1 MPLNRFARLALA
13 AAVVSGALPA
23 SAQQDPFAL
32 PAGFLTQAAFSCGNV
47 TVSGSAVATSAGAG
61 GEGHVVSNGNI
72 TLNGSAKIRGN
83 ATAGPGKTIRT
94 TGSSQITGARSY
106 LDTAWACSPIDLAVL
121 GQALSAANDNALIP
135 KTSGGKNPLSGSSPP
150 DLTLGGSET
159 LVLPAGT
166 YYLGKITINGSSV
179 LSVSGDVRILATGKV
194 AISGSAKVNNAGSPI
209 AFRLFTSGSPFTLD
223 GSARLKGFVYASG
236 ATAAVKVAGS
246 GAFVGGLYGGQL
258 TLDGSVTLTRDVVYV
273 PPADPLL
280 VSITESGQPLAE
292 GTLFARAVT
301 PVVTTTGG
309 VAPVSVSTTLD
320 GAAWT
325 SGTVISA
332 NGEHTL
338 AVTATDSSVPPASMT
353 ETRHFTIDTE
363 GPSLVIAS
371 PPPGAVVSTSPIV
384 VTGTASGATS
394 LTLLGAQVGLQEGG
408 VFSATV
414 PLVEGTNPLRLVA
427 RDTAG
432 NETPRDLPVVLDT
445 LPPVIIL
452 STPSSGSCLA
462 AGTPLAVSGRY
473 LDAHPRPAGAPEGA
487 AVSLTLTLPSGAA
500 TTLPVSVDETGAFTG
515 SFPIPEGTEGSATL
529 LAIATD
535 ALGSVSRV
543 LSSVRF
549 DSASPEVSMTSDGT
563 PFPGSGPG
571 ATPPQGAS
579 PAFVNRALAARALV
593 RDGAVAPPAATL
605 TLDGQPY
612 TEGTPIAAEG
622 NHLLVA
628 RATDCAGHESA
639 AHSFFAVDTTAPV
652 LLATVPAENAL
663 LKEPVTAFSGTASAD
678 VVTVTVG
685 GQSVTPTPGA
695 DSTTFSLAPF
705 AWREGDNNV
714 VVELVDRAGNRASF
728 TRAFQVK
735 TAGPVV
741 EILLGGVPLSTGK
754 TFFAPITPDIRTNEP
769 LSGPGAATLTAT
781 LDGAPYVPGTPIAA
795 AGPHTLT
802 ASVVDAAGT
811 PASDTASFTIDTSGG
826 PSVAITS
833 PIDGT
838 TLPGPTVDVSGT
850 VSAAHAAGPTIVR
863 VNGRVATVSGT
874 NWSLAALPLEP
885 DAPNE
890 IVAVAVD
897 ALGRSASAAVQ
908 VLVRSDGPKLVLI
921 SPAEGTRT
929 NRRRTDVVGA
939 VVGGASA
946 TADGLVHAGALS
958 ATIDATG
965 SFRIL
970 DVPLADGPNTL
981 SVTAVDAQGRTG
993 EVHVTV
999 VSDATAPT
1007 VSFTV
1012 SGQPLEEGAT
1022 FAGPMTVS
1030 VSVSDGAGDAPA
1042 PRILLNGAVV
1052 PSSPETTEVAIPDE
1066 GGWVLSVV
1074 ALDGAGNETR
1084 ASRSFIVGG
1093 GGCSLSDVRPLD
1105 GSTTPEPKLTIV
1117 GRCGAARRVLV
1128 RVPQAGGGSPQ
1139 EFVAAVAD
1147 GTFAAGDVPLPVV
1160 GENALELVCEG
1171 AAGAPSTVAH
1181 RITRLSDDGP
1191 VVSIASPAPGAVV
1204 TSSSATVS
1212 GTVSDATADLW
1223 VNGTKVGAAARTGT
1237 SFSQPAVALTE
1248 GPNVLV
1254 ARAVDVAGR
1263 SGEARVVLQRDS
1275 QAPRLT
1281 VVWPTTGARFG
1292 RRGNA
1297 PAVADVTG
1305 VVDLGSEP
1313 NLQSVVVSSPTDSI
1327 TATVDPVTGAFHALG
1342 LPLGDASGTV
1352 RVTVVATDSVGHT
1365 TTVTVDVDVDAGA
1378 VAAGP
1383 ALRLDAPVDLT
1394 RLTAASSSAIAVS
1407 GEAWAAEGAT
1417 VSVNG
1422 VLLDPSTLGWE
1433 PAGTDGR
1440 RHVTFVTTIAA
1451 PTTDGPFGVIVRV
1464 EDLEKRS
1471 ASTRRLLVRDTIA
1484 PSVSE
1489 VVPASGATDVDPNGL
1504 VLVLFS
1510 EEVSRASLAATN
1522 GFAVSREGQPE
1533 PIVGMF
1539 SLAGSAVAFVPGAAL
1554 TPGATY
1560 RVVLGV
1566 GLSDLAG
1573 NPLEVPRESSFT
1585 VAPTLSGTLP
1595 ALDGPLPAVVCA
1607 TALELKGSAPAGA
1620 RLRVLVGAVTVNA
1633 TADAS
1638 GRFVLSVPLVA
1649 NGYHDVSLRIVGR
1662 DGSLG
1667 PARYG
1672 LVRKDCSAPFV
1683 ERAELDR
1690 EAGRVVIRFS
1700 ERMSPATLALSAA
1713 AGDGGSVVLSL
1724 EEEPAVPRPGT
1735 LVLDADGRTVR
1746 IDLPSEAD
1754 AWWRDKPVRL
1764 RVQEPAAD
1772 ENGIPLPAP
1781 WVTTFLPGGG
1791 TGDLTGGFLS
1801 GEVYDD
1807 ATGRPLD
1814 GADVRLYPSS
1824 AAIPGAVAV
1833 PDPALQATATDAR
1846 GRYGFFGDVAAGRYA
1861 IHLGKAGYVPALRRL
1876 PLAPA
1881 TGAVPFDA
1889 RLTPL
1894 SPLAA
1899 QRLDPVVGGSFEG
1912 PSGLLLEVAVSAFVD
1927 VPQETLGVRL
1937 TPLTAQALP
1946 ELLPLGWSPLAAAD
1960 VTLELEGTTPVPLS
1974 QSAAFAAGA
1983 VHLTLPL
1990 PANVLPAAALV
2001 AVRHDV
2007 ASGRWLTLGP
2017 VDRHAGAG
2025 STDVARVALVAPGAV
2040 AVILADVEPAIA
2052 PPALSGAE
2060 GEPLTAS
2067 VLPSP
2072 VPPLTATLSLD
2083 PAVVSPTGR
2092 ATARVVARSADGS
2105 ALWPSG
2111 LAVQAYL
2118 DEKLVLSGGGELYE
2132 APFTADLLLTHHPLS
2147 SEEENGAAAG
2157 TIGALSFAVSPSPK
2171 AAQILLESGW
2181 ENVRLYPF
2189 PESLERG
2196 SILGALGG
2204 TITSPDGVDL
2214 TLPEGALAES
2224 VAVEAKL
2231 LTAAELSALAPPA
2244 GFDLFAAVRISLSGR
2259 TLARAATLSVPLPA
2273 DSPDDPAAEA
2283 RLLLAQLVEQPADG
2297 RGAFARL
2304 TARASRVAGPHALAA
2319 PEAAGSPLPLEG
2331 LLSEGTYLVLRAQAP
2346 LGFATG
2352 FVRIGQGNGLAL
2364 SRVTTPTLGTA
2375 DLSRPGGRYAIPV
2388 SAGDNRDVLA
2398 LHPQL
2403 DEAATG
2409 RIPSLAPSAVAVLDL
2424 LVKPVGPHVTTVQPV
2439 DNATSQPIGSLLV
2452 VHFSEPI
2459 DPASVVSGLL
2469 TAELLGD
2476 DGAAT
2481 GAFFNGTLTL
2491 QPDGATLVF
2500 EPTHP
2505 LPPGRRIRGRLT
2517 SGVRDAG
2524 GTPYEGPLPYLWS
2537 FTTEKELNPGGQ
2549 IDLTKIRLLLPEN
2562 GTARVVGAAGA
2573 IPTGWSVSASVEN
2586 LRSSPAC
2593 PETSTNVD
2601 ANGAFSIVAG
2611 CASTP
2616 VTLSSRVF
2624 LKVLDTAN
2632 NLTVLPL
2639 GPYVTADGLGFVPT
2653 PGQETVYTTP
2663 EGVEVT
2669 VPAGAFDE
2677 AKVVRVA
2684 NLDPAGI
2691 GVPAPAGMRYGAY
2704 VEVDFDGTANRTL
2717 RVRIPAPSDARV
2729 GSLVFAGTPVDVAW
2743 GRALKLLDL
2752 GSIVDGGNGTRLIS
2766 THEEDQPADP
2776 ASGSNLL
2783 QSTGTVEA
2791 LDTQLP
2797 RNLIKTSFLELQAR
2811 ANGAFLLESGAEL
2824 SAMVVDPGAG
2834 GITAQSWVLYNLY
2847 ADQLLYYPL
2856 AFNWSG
2862 KAILPVVVGS
2872 PIELVQRNVSTG
2884 WILAQQQFDPYQ
2896 SGSGSYG
2903 ATLTME
2909 SDGGAPRLIDARPFA
2924 FSRFD
2929 ALPAKDSPE
2938 ACLRL
2943 SLELEGCATGAG
2955 QVKLTN
2961 ADGFSFAKDTRVELF
2976 NVSAGYSHTGPIRDA
2991 SQPFELTLAAKQGEE
3006 ILAIVS
3012 PGDIDADQLSSL
3024 TFDFDRA
3031 LTNVTDKDRL
3041 LVLTDCGEA
3050 KSSSCGSNVV
3060 PVATDI
3066 EGTTV
3071 VAQLEGAL
3079 SRGHLFR
3086 VTLDVA
3092 QLKGAG
3098 GQAKAYQGPSEFYF
3112 VTRAILGEPIG
3123 SSGSSILGSDP
3134 ARDLLKMGGLLL
3146 VGSSSGE
3153 LVAVDVSSP
3162 DRPVLWARSS
3172 GAADQIRAFA
3182 TDGHGRLFYNAL
3194 HGASWGVEAV
3204 RIEDVRD
3211 GRTAG
3216 GFAPTPGGVK
3226 TAFAVGST
3234 QGLLASEFTSFGG
3247 SLPAGTPTA
3256 MDVLVED
3263 EKSEPAELKDFYESH
3278 VVGSTLEGLPR
3289 DSFGIYTFG
3298 IPLDLN
3304 TNGRRVPVDGACA
3317 GEREW
3322 YRYQRVTVANLTT
3335 GETWSFD
3342 VENEWPGG
3350 DGNGTLPKEATAVLR
3365 ARRGDLLQVRYNL
3378 RTYGYV
3384 AIVGSGITVV
3394 DLNRMYRTVVSGG
3407 SHQASGSE
3415 CGRRLAKYEGP
3426 ELNLGSGGSDAG
3438 NSGIASTPS
3447 VAVLGR
3453 TGSILPTGPVRGAQS
3468 IDAFSPLL
3476 FHGAVHAQSPA
3487 SQPGQISAEALNL
3500 VASYPGARL
3509 RDVAVAPDVAYW
3521 ENGEQL
3527 YRDLAFY
3534 TLGPQGVAVFDV
3546 SSRTLS
3552 LIGRFSVPGHVAWHV
3567 QYDRL
3572 SNRLYV
3578 GGTDDEGSVIDAFDV
3593 SRADGGPRAD
3603 GTDPRLLLTV
3613 RAPWD
3618 TNHIAIDESGNG
3630 LLYTWDNGAGALGAL
3645 SIPVGDP
3652 EFVFMG
3658 IFRDEGDEDPATRN
3672 AVSRAAGGQ
3681 GSYLVPLGIPTRSRA
3696 ADETNVEKRIK
3707 DERKATALFKV
3718 RVALPGGLG
3727 ETVDAKV
3734 QTLRALPDLRNL
3746 GKENVGAAVALPGG
3760 AGWPER
3766 DVPIKLRRLSN
3777 AGVSESDPNGRT
3789 SVAFSLYES
3798 VETVALLSDPRAR
3811 AGYELQTGD
3820 GMATEKEQCRRCERP
3835 SFTPESDVVELLA
3848 GGPWTRAFLTG
3859 TAAAFFASQGDNYRA
3874 PSGAAE
3880 LIGWADEVPS
3890 PAQVSLAEPA
3900 QSPAVWRAEAGASV
3914 ALTSGE
3920 ALLETTDLSAKG
3932 RGVGF
3937 AFDRTF
3943 RSGML
3948 GYSPLGAAPWTSS
3961 LFAHLRFVSLVGEE
3975 EARTLVEYHDGS
3987 GHVFPFVTAGDEACP
4002 EGLEEADRLCV
4013 PKGLYVQLE
4022 SLGEKGYRLI
4032 GRNHDALYF
4041 DLGGNL
4047 AAVSD
4052 RHRQDE
4058 GDPVKQGSTLQLF
4071 RDSFGQLVAAEDDLG
4086 RGYRFTYEEAPSSP
4100 KYGLLS
4106 TLVDFDA
4113 RKLTFNFDGTRRLE
4127 SVELPEVEA
4136 GLPVV
4141 SYQYSSTPIAA
4152 TAPHHGADFSPLK
4165 LESYKLPGSVTPRI
4179 RFVYEGASARVKQV
4193 GVAEVL
4199 GTWTI
4204 DPPGS
4209 AAPASIVRISAPEG
4223 LTSEYTL
4230 ESGRVTGLNHLNL
4243 EVAKGAPAVLQSVSS
4258 TIKYHPSGDG
4268 RVESIVRGDG
4278 GRSVYAY
4285 PDDGGAR
4292 IHRSK
4297 RLNISS
4303 VTDHGD
4309 DGSVVTRFP
4318 AYSVDNLPEE
4328 TVDGEERRIKHAVPE
4343 RNGSKDFGFLA
4354 EAVSGQ
4360 STFDAFGRP
4369 TSVKAGVAAEETALR
4384 LEYWDDARG
4393 TSDAGYIMT
4402 AARGSVSE
4410 TYYYDA
4416 RGNLESQRT
4425 SHGSRSKA
4433 RYDSWDRPVEETIG
4447 LSDDPQKSAP
4457 STVQR
4462 RYFLNGLLEW
4472 EKRTQKRSDG
4482 TTRLIQTTYSYND
4495 RGQILTIKRDGLAAE
4510 TAGGPSDATGT
4521 TTYTYDLSTG
4531 LLTDVISPAGITTH
4545 FTYDTAGRVK
4555 GARTGGSAERMIGYD
4570 ELGRPAWAHDGDE
4583 GQWTGIYDKLGRLE
4597 TESHP
4602 TGARVTR
4609 LFDKA
4614 GGLKSEDVRDS
4625 QDPSLVLS
4633 SMTAHVT
4640 SFGAVDS
4647 FAQRQSEG
4655 LSLDVVRGFDTGG
4668 RFKRQT
4674 SSGRLDAELTYETET
4689 GRVASVADATS
4700 KTVLRYDNDGSPWP
4714 CALDSYE
4721 SGVTCGA
4728 GVPTTSSRFER
4739 DALGRVRSESSTDG
4753 TRTAIDYD
4761 EEGRPLSITSGAGST
4776 TTYSWD
4782 SEGALVSVIRPEGR
4796 GATKYGYDLDGR
4808 LRARS
4813 AIASSGQSFDV
4824 TYDYDS
4830 SGRLWHVQRAGQPVE
4845 TFEYYPDNV
4854 VHEHRRRDG
4863 TVVTFGYDAANRPT
4877 GATPAA
4883 PSGPGSVI
4891 VDGGQGY
4898 EWDALSRLLASRR
4911 LTSSGTN
4918 ARTSVAY
4925 SDLDQAGRP
4934 KNEVVGTRNALTR
4947 TYDVFGRTVS
4957 LGLPVGIGANQ
4968 GLDYL
4973 RHYEGC
4979 SKRVLSL
4986 TAPTGPSSIGATWA
5000 WAGDGRL
5007 LGITTNG
5014 PLKTAHRFGYI
5025 GGPGAQPDIPMGASP
5040 AKWRLGTLTVGS
5052 AGTTDVA
5059 LALPLG
5065 EGDSNVWGQFQYGYR
5080 IGDNAKLG
5088 RLVSPAGND
5097 MSVLS
5102 SQGWAWGVDGASRL
5116 TGAMAGKGSLTGV
5129 AAGSAAD
5136 AFERFQYHYGSADQV
5151 ERLAREVAGEDVG
5164 QATGAEGRPLS
5175 RTVDGTQLG
5184 GEFSYDGE
5192 GRRTEDD
5199 RFTYRWHWFGKLA
5212 EVRVKETWPPKRPG
5226 GDLVVSPW
5234 AGHLVKWEYDAL
5246 GRTFSRTHLG
5256 RLPEGLTDD
5265 CTRPYIER
5273 REFLWEG
5280 GNLLGEAGYGPRPEG
5295 ACSESTGA
5303 IRWRKSYVPGASGL
5317 DDQVQLRVES
5327 YGAGSEVTSD
5337 KIYSYIR
5344 DEMQSVLALV
5354 EERAGADTTKPPSPL
5369 RYLYT
5374 PFGEAHAEVGP
5385 EVRRARFDDLLA
5397 SLGSQTQVV
5406 ADTAH
5411 LAGGVTIDFSLP
5423 IDTATL
5429 VGGVLVERR
5438 LADGTWGALT
5448 AQELA
5453 LGRGTEPERLL
5464 LLPLAGWQLGTTY
5477 RIRLTA
5483 ELRDESG
5490 RSASN
5495 VPVLELAFPPPVPEG
5510 QVGSISF
5517 GFEKVF
5523 PVEYESAL
5531 ASGET
5536 ANDAFPGGQ
5545 NLGWQGHWVDPV
5557 TGLDMVRAR
5566 VYDPRTAAWLT
5577 SDPLEDVDS
5586 PNLYGYVAGRPHEAT
5601 DPWGLAADCSRAENP
5616 DLCRQFQ
5623 AMSDRLAAERA
5634 NYASVPAPPPAQPS
5648 LAERVRT
5655 SAARGVASGVGRV
5668 ARAYEN
5674 GRDASGEVG
5683 RDLSTLAVPPSTRPI
5698 DRDALRQYSE
5708 LTGSASNA
5716 PSERLAAAQNG
5727 LSDASASV
5735 AEEAGKQGFDAIVAK
5750 GTGVAIGATGRAIGG
5765 PGRWARATESMSAR
5779 AARYQAQIS
5788 GRAAG
5793 EVYLVNGVKFDAFRD
5808 GVLLDAKGPGYGN
5821 FVRNGEFYDWFR
5833 GARSMRE
5840 QAARQVAAA
5849 GSTPITWH
5857 VAEAKAVDPIRQALI
5872 DGGFGSRITVVHTPI
5887 VGAP

>member
-1 MPLNRFARLALA
+1 MSPNRLARLALA
-13 AAVVSGALPA
+13 AAVVFGALPA

-47 TVSGSAVATSAGAG
+47 TVSGSAFVTSAGAG

-72 TLNGSAKIRGN
+72 TLNGSSKIRGN
-83 ATAGPGKTIRT
+83 ASAGPGKTIKT
-94 TGSSQITGARSY
+94 TGSSQITGTRSY
-106 LDTAWACSPIDLAVL
+106 LDAAWACSPIDLATL
-121 GQALSAANDNALIP
+121 GQALATTNDNVRIP

-166 YYLGKITINGSSV
+166 YYFGKITIGGSSV
-179 LSVSGDVRILATGKV
+179 LSVSGNVRILATGKV
-194 AISGSAKVNNAGSPI
+194 SLSGSSKVNDAGSPI
-209 AFRLFTSGSPFTLD
+209 AFRLFTSGTTFTLD

-236 ATAAVKVAGS
+236 AAAAVKVAGS
-246 GAFVGGLYGGQL
+246 GVFVGGLYGGQL
-258 TLDGSVTLTRDVVYV
+258 TFDGSVTLTRDVVYV
-273 PPADPLL
+273 PPADPLVL
-280 VSITESGQPLAE
+280 AITESGQPLAE
-292 GTLFARAVT
+292 GALFARAVT

-309 VAPVSVSTTLD
+309 VAPVTVSALLD
-320 GAAWT
+320 GASWT

-338 AVTATDSSVPPASMT
+338 AVAATDSAVPPTQLS
-353 ETRHFTIDTE
+353 ETRRFTIDTE
-363 GPSLVIAS
+363 GPSLSIVS

-384 VTGTASGATS
+384 VTGTVSGATS
-394 LTLLGAQVGLQEGG
+394 LTLLGGQVVLQEGG
-408 VFSATV
+408 VFSAPV

-427 RDTAG
+427 RDAAG
-432 NETPRDLPVVLDT
+432 NETSRDLPVVLDT
-445 LPPVIIL
+445 LPPVVSL
-452 STPSSGSCLA
+452 TSPSPGSCLA
-462 AGTPLAVSGRY
+462 AGTTLTVAGRY
-473 LDAHPRPAGAPEGA
+473 IDAHPRPAGAPEGP

-500 TTLPVSVDETGAFTG
+500 TPIPAGVEATGAFTG
-515 SFPIPEGTEGSATL
+515 SLPIPEGTEGSATL
-529 LAIATD
+529 LATATD
-535 ALGSVSRV
+535 ALGNVSRV
-543 LSSVRF
+543 LSSLRL
-549 DSASPEVSMTSDGT
+549 DSAAPEVSISSDGA
-563 PFPGSGPG
+563 PFPGSGTGAAPPPG
-571 ATPPQGAS
+571 AIPT
-579 PAFVNRALAARALV
+579 FVNRALAARALV
-593 RDGAVAPPAATL
+593 RDGAAAAPAATL
-605 TLDGQPY
+605 TLDGQAY
-612 TEGTPIAAEG
+612 AEGTPIAAEG

-628 RATDCAGHESA
+628 RVTDCAGHESA
-639 AHSFFAVDTTAPV
+639 AYAFFSVDTTAPA
-652 LLATVPAENAL
+652 LLATVPTENAL
-663 LKEPVTAFSGTASAD
+663 LKEPVTTFTGTASAD
-678 VVTVTVG
+678 VATVTVG

-705 AWREGDNNV
+705 AWREGHNTV

-728 TRAFQVK
+728 TRTFQVK
-735 TAGPVV
+735 TTGPVV
-741 EILLGGVPLSTGK
+741 EILLGGVPLGTGK
-754 TFFAPITPDIRTNEP
+754 TFFAPVTPEIRTNEP
-769 LSGPGAATLTAT
+769 LSGSGAATLTTT
-781 LDGAPYVPGTPIAA
+781 LDGAPYALGTPIAA

-811 PASDTASFTIDTSGG
+811 LASAEASFTIDTSGG
-826 PSVAITS
+826 PSVVITS
-833 PIDGT
+833 PVDGQ

-850 VSAAHAAGPTIVR
+850 VSAAPSAGPAAVR
-863 VNGRVATVSGT
+863 VNGRGAVVSVAGGT
-874 NWSLAALPLEP
+874 WTLAGLPLEP
-885 DAPNE
+885 DAPND

-897 ALGRSASAAVQ
+897 ALGRSTSAVVQ
-908 VLVRSDGPKLVLI
+908 VLVRSDGPKLVLL

-929 NRRRTDVVGA
+929 NRRRIDVVGA
-939 VVGGASA
+939 VVGGPSS

-965 SFRIL
+965 SFRLL
-970 DVPLADGPNTL
+970 DVPLADGASTL

-993 EVHVTV
+993 EAHVTV
-999 VSDATAPT
+999 ASDTTAPT
-1007 VSFTV
+1007 VSFV
-1012 SGQPLEEGAT
+1012 VDGQSLEEGAA
-1022 FAGPMTVS
+1022 FAGPMTVT
-1030 VSVSDGAGDAPA
+1030 VSVSDEGGSLPA
-1042 PRILLNGAVV
+1042 PRILLNGAAI
-1052 PSSPETTEVAIPDE
+1052 PSAGETTEVPVPEA

-1074 ALDGAGNETR
+1074 AVDGAGNETR
-1084 ASRSFIVGG
+1084 ASRSFVVGG
-1093 GGCSLSDVRPLD
+1093 GGCELSDVRPSA
-1105 GSTTPEPKLTIV
+1105 GSTTTEAKVTIV

-1128 RVPQAGGGSPQ
+1128 RVPQVEGGAPQ
-1139 EFVAAVAD
+1139 EYTASVAD

-1160 GENALELVCEG
+1160 GKNVLELVCEG
-1171 AAGAPSTVAH
+1171 ASGAPSTVVH
-1181 RITRLSDDGP
+1181 RITRLSGDGP
-1191 VVSIASPAPGAVV
+1191 VVSISTPAPGAVV

-1212 GTVSDATADLW
+1212 GAVSDATADLW

-1237 SFSQPAVALTE
+1237 AFAQPGVALTE

-1263 SGEARVVLQRDS
+1263 TAEARVVLQRDS

-1281 VVWPTTGARFG
+1281 VVWPTSGARFG
-1292 RRGNA
+1292 RRGDA

-1313 NLQSVVVSSPTDSI
+1313 NLASVAVSSPAGSVV
-1327 TATVDPVTGAFHALG
+1327 ATVDPVTGAFRAPG

-1352 RVTVVATDSVGHT
+1352 RVSVMATDSVGLT
-1365 TTVTVDVDVDAGA
+1365 TTVPVDVEVD
-1378 VAAGP
+1378 AAGP
-1383 ALRLDAPVDLT
+1383 ALRLDAPSDLA
-1394 RLTAASSSAIAVS
+1394 RLTAASPSSIVVS
-1407 GEAWAAEGAT
+1407 GEAWASEGAT

-1422 VLLDPSTLGWE
+1422 ISLDPATLAWE
-1433 PAGTDGR
+1433 PAAADGR
-1440 RHVTFVTTIAA
+1440 RHVVFQCAIAA
-1451 PTTDGPFGVIVRV
+1451 PTTDGPFGVIVRA
-1464 EDLEKRS
+1464 EDLQKRS

-1484 PSVSE
+1484 PSVAE
-1489 VVPASGATDVDPNGL
+1489 VVPASGVTGVDANGL

-1510 EEVSRASLAATN
+1510 EEVSRESLTATN
-1522 GFAVSREGQPE
+1522 GFVVTREGQPE
-1533 PIVGMF
+1533 PIVGTF
-1539 SLAGSAVAFVPGAAL
+1539 SVAGSAVAFVPGAAL

-1560 RVVLGV
+1560 RVVLGA

-1585 VAPTLSGTLP
+1585 VAPTLSGALP
-1595 ALDGPLPAVVCA
+1595 ALDTPLPAVVCA
-1607 TALELKGSAPAGA
+1607 AALELKGSAPAGA
-1620 RLRVLVGAVTVNA
+1620 NLRVSVGAVTVNA
-1633 TADAS
+1633 VADAS
-1638 GRFVLSVPLVA
+1638 GRFVLSVPLLA
-1649 NGYHDVSLRIVGR
+1649 NGFHDVSLRIVGR

-1667 PARYG
+1667 PALYG

-1683 ERAELDR
+1683 ERAALDR
-1690 EAGRVVIRFS
+1690 EAGRVDVRFS
-1700 ERMSPATLALSAA
+1700 ERMDPATVTLSAT
-1713 AGDGGSVVLSL
+1713 AGDGASVVLSL
-1724 EEEPAVPRPGT
+1724 EDEPAVARPGT
-1735 LVLDADGRTVR
+1735 LALDADGRSVR
-1746 IDLPSEAD
+1746 IDLPSDAD
-1754 AWWRDKPVRL
+1754 AWWREKAVRL

-1772 ENGIPLPAP
+1772 ENGIPLSAP

-1791 TGDLTGGFLS
+1791 AGDLTGGFLS

-1814 GADVRLYPSS
+1814 GADVRLYPST
-1824 AAIPGAVAV
+1824 AAIPGAGGT
-1833 PDPALQATATDAR
+1833 PDPPLESTATDAR

-1894 SPLAA
+1894 AAPAA
-1899 QRLDPVVGGSFEG
+1899 QRLDAAVGGSFEG
-1912 PSGLLLEVAVSAFVD
+1912 PADLLLAVAPAAFATASSG
-1927 VPQETLGVRL
+1927 TLAVRL
-1937 TPLTAQALP
+1937 TPLSAQGLP

-1960 VTLELEGTTPVPLS
+1960 VTLETDSSTPVPLS
-1974 QSAAFAAGA
+1974 QSSAFAPNAI
-1983 VHLTLPL
+1983 HLTLPL
-1990 PANVLPAAALV
+1990 PADVPPAAALV

-2007 ASGRWLTLGP
+2007 ASGRWLTLGA
-2017 VDRHAGAG
+2017 VDRRAGAG
-2025 STDVARVALVAPGAV
+2025 SADVARIVLASTGAV
-2040 AVILADVEPAIA
+2040 AIVFADTEPAIA

-2067 VLPSP
+2067 ALPSP
-2072 VPPLTATLSLD
+2072 VPPLTATLTLD

-2092 ATARVVARSADGS
+2092 ATARVVARSADGTT
-2105 ALWPSG
+2105 LWPSG

-2147 SEEENGAAAG
+2147 PDEESGATAG
-2157 TIGALSFAVSPSPK
+2157 TVGALSFAVSPSPK
-2171 AAQILLESGW
+2171 AAEVLLESGW

-2204 TITSPDGVDL
+2204 TVTSPDGVEL
-2214 TLPEGALAES
+2214 TLQEGALAES
-2224 VAVEAKL
+2224 VSVEAKL
-2231 LTAAELSALAPPA
+2231 LTAAELAGFPPPA
-2244 GFDLFAAVRISLSGR
+2244 GFDLLAAVRISLSGR

-2273 DSPDDPAAEA
+2273 DAPDDAAGEA
-2283 RLLLAQLVEQPADG
+2283 RLLLAQLVEQPIDA

-2304 TARASRVAGPHALAA
+2304 TGRATRIAGPRALAA
-2319 PEAAGSPLPLEG
+2319 PEASGSPLPLEG

-2388 SAGDNRDVLA
+2388 PAGDNRDVFA

-2409 RIPSLAPSAVAVLDL
+2409 RIASLAPSAVAALDL
-2424 LVKPVGPHVTTVQPV
+2424 LVKPVGPHVTSVQPG
-2439 DNATSQPIGSLLV
+2439 DNATSQPIGSSLV
-2452 VHFSEPI
+2452 VQFSEPI
-2459 DPASVVSGLL
+2459 DPASVVPGLL

-2491 QPDGATLVF
+2491 QPGGATLVF
-2500 EPTHP
+2500 QPTHP

-2517 SGVRDAG
+2517 SGVRDVG
-2524 GTPYEGPLPYLWS
+2524 GTPYEGALPYHWS
-2537 FTTEKELNPGGQ
+2537 FTTKKELNPGGQ
-2549 IDLTKIRLLLPEN
+2549 IDLAKIRLLLPEN

-2573 IPTGWSVSASVEN
+2573 IPNGWSVSASVEN
-2586 LRSSPAC
+2586 VRPSPAC

-2601 ANGAFSIVAG
+2601 TTGAFSIVAG

-2616 VTLSSRVF
+2616 VSLSSRVF
-2624 LKVLDTAN
+2624 LRALDSAGN
-2632 NLTVLPL
+2632 ITVLPL
-2639 GPYVTADGLGFVPT
+2639 GPYVTADGLGFVT
-2653 PGQETVYTTP
+2653 QPGEKAVYTTP

-2691 GVPAPAGMRYGAY
+2691 GVQAPAGMRYGAY
-2704 VEVDFDGTANRTL
+2704 VEVDFDGTAKETL
-2717 RVRIPAPSDARV
+2717 RVRIPAPSDARI
-2729 GSLVFAGTPVDVAW
+2729 GSLTFAGTPVDVVW

-2783 QSTGTVEA
+2783 QSTGTVRA

-2797 RNLIKTSFLELQAR
+2797 RNLIKTSFLEFQAR
-2811 ANGAFLLESGAEL
+2811 ANCAFLLESGAEL

-2856 AFNWSG
+2856 AFDWSG

-2943 SLELEGCATGAG
+2943 SLELQGCATSAG

-2976 NVSAGYSHTGPIRDA
+2976 NVSAGYSHAGPIRDA

-3031 LTNVTDKDRL
+3031 PTNVTDKARL

-3060 PVATDI
+3060 PVSTEI

-3226 TAFAVGST
+3226 IAFAVGST
-3234 QGLLASEFTSFGG
+3234 QGLLASEFTSFAG

-3263 EKSEPAELKDFYESH
+3263 EKSEPAELKDFYESR
-3278 VVGSTLEGLPR
+3278 VVGSTLEELPR

-3304 TNGRRVPVDGACA
+3304 TNGRRVPVEGACA
-3317 GEREW
+3317 GERAW
-3322 YRYQRVTVANLTT
+3322 YRYQRATVANLTT

-3350 DGNGTLPKEATAVLR
+3350 DGDGTLPKEATAVLR

-3394 DLNRMYRTVVSGG
+3394 DLNRMYRTAVSGG

-3415 CGRRLAKYEGP
+3415 CGRRLAKYEGS

-3476 FHGAVHAQSPA
+3476 FHGAVHAQAPA

-3509 RDVAVAPDVAYW
+3509 RDVAVAPDAAYW

-3798 VETVALLSDPRAR
+3798 VEAVALLSDPRAR
-3811 AGYELQTGD
+3811 AGYEFQTGD

-3914 ALTSGE
+3914 ALTAGE
-3920 ALLETTDLSAKG
+3920 ALLETTDLSVKG

-3937 AFDRTF
+3937 AFDRTY

-4113 RKLTFNFDGTRRLE
+4113 RRLTFNFDGTRRLE

-4165 LESYKLPGSVTPRI
+4165 LESYRLPGAVTPRI

-4369 TSVKAGVAAEETALR
+4369 TSVKSGVGAEETALG
-4384 LEYWDDARG
+4384 LEYWEDARG
-4393 TSDAGYIMT
+4393 TSGAGFLW
-4402 AARGSVSE
+4402 AATRGGVSE

-4521 TTYTYDLSTG
+4521 TTYTYDPSTG
-4531 LLTDVISPAGITTH
+4531 LLTDVLSPAGITTH
-4545 FTYDTAGRVK
+4545 LEYDTAGRVK
-4555 GARTGGSAERMIGYD
+4555 SARTGGSAERMIGYD
-4570 ELGRPAWAHDGDE
+4570 ELGRPAWAHDGDQ

-4602 TGARVTR
+4602 TGARVSR

-4655 LSLDVVRGFDTGG
+4655 LSLDVARSFDTGG

-4700 KTVLRYDNDGSPWP
+4700 KAVLRYDSDGSPWP
-4714 CALDSYE
+4714 SALDSYE
-4721 SGVTCGA
+4721 SGATCGA
-4728 GVPTTSSRFER
+4728 GVPTTSSRLER

-4782 SEGALVSVIRPEGR
+4782 SAGALVAVTRPDGR
-4796 GATKYGYDLDGR
+4796 GATRYGYDLDGR

-4845 TFEYYPDNV
+4845 TFEYYPDDV

-5226 GDLVVSPW
+5226 GDPVVSPW

-5265 CTRPYIER
+5265 CARPYIER

-5280 GNLLGEAGYGPRPEG
+5280 GNLLGEAGYGPGPEG

-5385 EVRRARFDDLLA
+5385 EVRRARFDDMLA

-5438 LADGTWGALT
+5438 LADGAWGALT

-5453 LGRGTEPERLL
+5453 LGRGNEPERLL

-5536 ANDAFPGGQ
+5536 ANAAFPGGQ

-5601 DPWGLAADCSRAENP
+5601 DPWGLAVSVTKKGVMIASEELLHSPIEHFSWDW
-5616 DLCRQFQ
+5616 
-5623 AMSDRLAAERA
+5623 AAEHPDQFYALLTKRGGMNELEAGKLMADNGVMPGGQAGREFFVRQVSRDSRQLEDDATELWTSGMLGLGVDRA
-5634 NYASVPAPPPAQPS
+5634 VTAAGRKVAATVAERQLAKEAAKRGGTPRINLADPRPSSPAPAAPVGTSSKGNYRPRFIAASETPADDEVHHTLFQKYATEFRS
-5648 LAERVRT
+5648 IGVNIHEERFL
-5655 SAARGVASGVGRV
+5655 RGVNELVHRQVTKRV
-5668 ARAYEN
+5668 ARLERQLN
-5674 GRDASGEVG
+5674 RRLTTDEVL
-5683 RDLSTLAVPPSTRPI
+5683 D
-5698 DRDALRQYSE
+5698 
-5708 LTGSASNA
+5708 
-5716 PSERLAAAQNG
+5716 LAA
-5727 LSDASASV
+5727 
-5735 AEEAGKQGFDAIVAK
+5735 
-5750 GTGVAIGATGRAIGG
+5750 
-5765 PGRWARATESMSAR
+5765 
-5779 AARYQAQIS
+5779 
-5788 GRAAG
+5788 
-5793 EVYLVNGVKFDAFRD
+5793 KFDAE
-5808 GVLLDAKGPGYGN
+5808 YGTQ
-5821 FVRNGEFYDWFR
+5821 FVHRTPP
-5833 GARSMRE
+5833 ARTER
-5840 QAARQVAAA
+5840 
-5849 GSTPITWH
+5849 P
-5857 VAEAKAVDPIRQALI
+5857 
-5872 DGGFGSRITVVHTPI
+5872 
-5887 VGAP
+5887 

>member
-1 MPLNRFARLALA
+1 MSRNRLAPLALA
-13 AAVVSGALPA
+13 AAVTLGVLPA
-23 SAQQDPFAL
+23 YAQQDPFAL
-32 PAGFLTQAAFSCGNV
+32 PASFLTQAAFSCGTVAV
-47 TVSGSAVATSAGAG
+47 TGSAVVTSAGGG

-83 ATAGPGKTIRT
+83 ATAGPGKTIKT
-94 TGSSQITGARSY
+94 TGSSQITGTRSY
-106 LDTAWACSPIDLAVL
+106 LSEAWPCAPIDLAAL
-121 GQALSAANDNALIP
+121 GQTLATANDNALIP
-135 KTSGGKNPLSGSSPP
+135 KTSSGKNPLSGSSPP
-150 DLTLGGSET
+150 DLALSGSDT

-166 YYLGKITINGSSV
+166 YYLGKITIGGSSV

-194 AISGSAKVNNAGSPI
+194 VISGSSKVNNAGSPI
-209 AFRLFTSGSPFTLD
+209 AFRLFTSGSPFTLE
-223 GSARLKGFVYASG
+223 GSARLKGFVYASS
-236 ATAAVKVAGS
+236 ATAVVKVTGS
-246 GAFVGGLYGGQL
+246 GVFVGGIYGGQL
-258 TLDGSVTLTRDVVYV
+258 TLDGSVSLTRDVVYV
-273 PPADPLL
+273 PPADPLVL
-280 VSITESGQPLAE
+280 SITESGQPLAE
-292 GTLFARAVT
+292 GALFARAVT

-309 VAPVSVSTTLD
+309 VAPVSVSATLD

-338 AVTATDSSVPPASMT
+338 AVTATDSSVPPVSMT

-639 AHSFFAVDTTAPV
+639 AHAFFAVDTTAPT

-685 GQSVTPTPGA
+685 GQSVTPIPGA
-695 DSTTFSLAPF
+695 DSMTFSVAPY
-705 AWREGDNNV
+705 AWREGDNTV

-728 TRAFQVK
+728 TRTFEVK
-735 TAGPVV
+735 TTGPVV

-833 PIDGT
+833 PIDGA
-838 TLPGPTVDVSGT
+838 TLTGPTVDVSGT
-850 VSAAHAAGPTIVR
+850 VSAAHATGQTTVR
-863 VNGRVATVSGT
+863 VNGRAAIVDGT
-874 NWSLAALPLEP
+874 TWSLTALPLEP

-897 ALGRSASAAVQ
+897 ALGRSVSAAVQ

-929 NRRRTDVVGA
+929 NRRRTDIVGA

-970 DVPLADGPNTL
+970 DVPLADGPSML

-993 EVHVTV
+993 EAHVTV
-999 VSDATAPT
+999 VSDTTAPT

-1012 SGQPLEEGAT
+1012 GGQPLEEGAT
-1022 FAGPMTVS
+1022 FEGPTTVS
-1030 VSVSDGAGDAPA
+1030 VSISDGAGDAPA

-1052 PSSPETTEVAIPDE
+1052 PSATETTEVPIPDT

-1084 ASRSFIVGG
+1084 ASRSFVVGG
-1093 GGCSLSDVRPLD
+1093 GGCTLSDVRPLD
-1105 GSTTPEPKLTIV
+1105 GSTTPEPKVTIV

-1128 RVPQAGGGSPQ
+1128 RVPQAGGGAPQ
-1139 EFVAAVAD
+1139 EFVASVAD

-1181 RITRLSDDGP
+1181 RITRLSGEGP
-1191 VVSIASPAPGAVV
+1191 VVVVSSPAPGAVV
-1204 TSSSATVS
+1204 TSPNATVS

-1281 VVWPTTGARFG
+1281 VVWPTAGARFG
-1292 RRGNA
+1292 RRGVA
-1297 PAVADVTG
+1297 LAVADVTG

-1313 NLQSVVVSSPTDSI
+1313 NLQSVVVSGPADSV
-1327 TATVDPVTGAFHALG
+1327 TATVDPVTGAFRASG

-1352 RVTVVATDSVGHT
+1352 RVTVVATDSVGLT
-1365 TTVTVDVDVDAGA
+1365 TTVPIDVEVDAGTD
-1378 VAAGP
+1378 AAGP

-1394 RLTAASSSAIAVS
+1394 RLTAASPSSITVS

-1422 VLLDPSTLGWE
+1422 VLLDPSTLEWE
-1433 PAGTDGR
+1433 PAAADGR
-1440 RHVTFVTTIAA
+1440 RHVTFQATIAA
-1451 PTTDGPFGVIVRV
+1451 PTADGPFGVIVRV
-1464 EDLEKRS
+1464 EDLQKRS

-1484 PSVSE
+1484 PGVSE
-1489 VVPASGATDVDPNGL
+1489 VVPASDATGVDVNGL

-1510 EEVSRASLAATN
+1510 EEVSRAALTATN
-1522 GFAVSREGQPE
+1522 GFVVTREGQQE
-1533 PIVGMF
+1533 PIVGTF
-1539 SLAGSAVAFVPGAAL
+1539 SVAGSAVAFVPGAAL

-1560 RVVLGV
+1560 RVVLGT
-1566 GLSDLAG
+1566 GLADLAG
-1573 NPLEVPRESSFT
+1573 NPLQTARESSFT
-1585 VAPTLSGTLP
+1585 VASTLSGTLP
-1595 ALDGPLPAVVCA
+1595 TLDAPLPAVVCA
-1607 TALELKGSAPAGA
+1607 AALELGGSAPAGA
-1620 RLRVLVGAVTVNA
+1620 SLRVSVGAVTVSA
-1633 TADAS
+1633 VADAS

-1667 PARYG
+1667 PALYG

-1690 EAGRVVIRFS
+1690 EAGRLDLRFS
-1700 ERMSPATLALSAA
+1700 EPMDRTTVTLSAT
-1713 AGDGGSVVLSL
+1713 AGDGASVVLSL

-1746 IDLPSEAD
+1746 IDLPPEAD
-1754 AWWRDKPVRL
+1754 AWWRDKAVRL
-1764 RVQEPAAD
+1764 LVQEPAAD
-1772 ENGIPLPAP
+1772 ENGIPLSAP

-1814 GADVRLYPSS
+1814 GADARLYPSTAS
-1824 AAIPGAVAV
+1824 LPGAVAT
-1833 PDPALQATATDAR
+1833 PDAPLSPTTTDAR

-1861 IHLGKAGYVPALRRL
+1861 LHLGKTGYVPALRRL

-1894 SPLAA
+1894 AAPAA
-1899 QRLDPVVGGSFEG
+1899 QRLDPAVGGSFEG
-1912 PSGLLLEVAVSAFVD
+1912 PAGLLLEAAPAAFSAA
-1927 VPQETLGVRL
+1927 PSGTLAVRL
-1937 TPLTAQALP
+1937 TPLSTQGLP
-1946 ELLPLGWSPLAAAD
+1946 ELLPLGWSTLAAAD
-1960 VTLELEGTTPVPLS
+1960 VTLETDGSTPVPLP
-1974 QSAAFAAGA
+1974 QSSAFASNA
-1983 VHLTLPL
+1983 VHLTLSL
-1990 PANVLPAAALV
+1990 PADVPPAAALV

-2007 ASGRWLTLGP
+2007 ASGRWLTLGA
-2017 VDRHAGAG
+2017 VDRRAGAG
-2025 STDVARVALVAPGAV
+2025 STDVARIVLASTGAV
-2040 AVILADVEPAIA
+2040 AIVLADTEPAIA

-2132 APFTADLLLTHHPLS
+2132 APFTVDLLLTHHPLS

-2171 AAQILLESGW
+2171 AAQVLLESGW
-2181 ENVRLYPF
+2181 ENVRLYPY

-2204 TITSPDGVDL
+2204 TITSPDGVEL

-2231 LTAAELSALAPPA
+2231 LTAAELSALTPPA
-2244 GFDLFAAVRISLSGR
+2244 GFDLLAAVRVSLSGR

-2297 RGAFARL
+2297 RGTFARL
-2304 TARASRVAGPHALAA
+2304 TARASRLAGPRSLAA
-2319 PEAAGSPLPLEG
+2319 PETAGSPLPLEG
-2331 LLSEGTYLVLRAQAP
+2331 LLSEGTFLVLRAQAP

-2352 FVRIGQGNGLAL
+2352 FVRIGGGNGLAL

-2388 SAGDNRDVLA
+2388 PAGDSRDVFA

-2409 RIPSLAPSAVAVLDL
+2409 RIASLAPSAVTALDL
-2424 LVKPVGPHVTTVQPV
+2424 LVKPVGPHVVSVQPA
-2439 DNATSQPIGSLLV
+2439 DNATSQPIGSSLV

-2517 SGVRDAG
+2517 SGVRDVG

-2537 FTTEKELNPGGQ
+2537 FKTSTEVTSGGQ
-2549 IDLTKIRLLLPEN
+2549 IDLAKIRLLLPEN
-2562 GTARVVGAAGA
+2562 GTARIVGTAGA
-2573 IPTGWSVSASVEN
+2573 IPNGWSVSASVEN
-2586 LRSSPAC
+2586 AKPSPAC
-2593 PETSTNVD
+2593 PETTTNVD
-2601 ANGAFSIVAG
+2601 TTGAFSIVAG

-2616 VTLSSRVF
+2616 VSLSSRVF
-2624 LKVLDTAN
+2624 LRALDSAG

-2639 GPYVTADGLGFVPT
+2639 GPYVTADGLGFVPQ
-2653 PGQETVYTTP
+2653 PGQESVYTTP

-2677 AKVVRVA
+2677 AKVVRVSS
-2684 NLDPAGI
+2684 LDPASI

-2704 VEVDFDGTANRTL
+2704 VGVDFDGTANETL

-2766 THEEDQPADP
+2766 TLEKDQPADP
-2776 ASGSNLL
+2776 ASGTNLL
-2783 QSTGTVEA
+2783 QSTGAVGA

-2797 RNLIKTSFLELQAR
+2797 RNLIKTSFLEFQAR
-2811 ANGAFLLESGAEL
+2811 ANGAFLLESGAQL
-2824 SAMVVDPGAG
+2824 SAMVVDPSVG
-2834 GITAQSWVLYNLY
+2834 GITSQFWVLYNLY

-2884 WILAQQQFDPYQ
+2884 WVLAQQQFDPYQ
-2896 SGSGSYG
+2896 SGAGSYG

-2909 SDGGAPRLIDARPFA
+2909 SDGGAPRLVDARPFA

-2929 ALPAKDSPE
+2929 AAPARDPSE
-2938 ACLRL
+2938 TCLRL
-2943 SLELEGCATGAG
+2943 SLELQGCTTTVGL
-2955 QVKLTN
+2955 VKLTN
-2961 ADGFSFAKDTRVELF
+2961 ADGFSFSKDTRVDLF
-2976 NVSAGYSHTGPIRDA
+2976 NVSAGYSHAGPIRDA
-2991 SQPFELTLAAKQGEE
+2991 SQPFELTLAARQGEE

-3012 PGDIDADQLSSL
+3012 PGDIDADALSSL
-3024 TFDFDRA
+3024 TFSFDRA
-3031 LTNVTDKDRL
+3031 PTKVTDKAKL

-3050 KSSSCGSNVV
+3050 KSSSCGTNAV
-3060 PVATDI
+3060 PIATDI
-3066 EGTTV
+3066 EGDAV
-3071 VAQLEGAL
+3071 VARLEGSLA
-3079 SRGHLFR
+3079 RGHRYR
-3086 VTLDVA
+3086 VTLDTA
-3092 QLKGAG
+3092 QLTGSG
-3098 GQAKAYQGPSEFYF
+3098 RQAKAYEGPSEFFF
-3112 VTRAILGEPIG
+3112 VTRSVLGEPIG
-3123 SSGSSILGSDP
+3123 SSGPSILGNDP
-3134 ARDLLKMGGLLL
+3134 ARDMLKMGGLVL

-3162 DRPVLWARSS
+3162 DRPVLWARST
-3172 GAADQIRAFA
+3172 GAADQIRGFA

-3194 HGASWGVEAV
+3194 HGASWGVESV
-3204 RIEDVRD
+3204 RIEDVRG
-3211 GRTAG
+3211 GRTTGA
-3216 GFAPTPGGVK
+3216 FAPTLGGVK
-3226 TAFAVGST
+3226 TAFAIGST
-3234 QGLLASEFTSFGG
+3234 SGLLASEYTAFAG
-3247 SLPAGTPTA
+3247 SLPTGTPTA

-3263 EKSEPAELKDFYESH
+3263 EKSEPAELEDFYESH
-3278 VVGSTLEGLPR
+3278 VVGSALEDLPR
-3289 DSFGIYTFG
+3289 DSFGVYTFG

-3304 TNGRRVPVDGACA
+3304 TNGRRVPIEGACD
-3317 GEREW
+3317 GERAW
-3322 YRYQRVTVANLTT
+3322 YHYQRVTVANLTT
-3335 GETWSFD
+3335 GEAWSFD

-3407 SHQASGSE
+3407 SHQANGSE
-3415 CGRRLAKYEGP
+3415 CGRRLAKYEGS
-3426 ELNLGSGGSDAG
+3426 ELNLGSGGSGAG
-3438 NSGIASTPS
+3438 DPGIASTPA

-3453 TGSILPTGPVRGAQS
+3453 TGSGSPTGPVRGARS
-3468 IDAFSPLL
+3468 IDAFSPLS
-3476 FHGAVHAQSPA
+3476 FYGAIHAQSPA
-3487 SQPGQISAEALNL
+3487 SQPGQIAAEGFDL
-3500 VASYPGARL
+3500 VAAFPGARL

-3521 ENGEQL
+3521 EHGEQL

-3546 SSRTLS
+3546 SARSLS
-3552 LIGRFSVPGHVAWHV
+3552 LVGRFGVAGHVAWHV

-3572 SNRLYV
+3572 RNRLYV
-3578 GGTDDEGSVIDAFDV
+3578 GGTDNEGPVIDAFDV
-3593 SRADGGPRAD
+3593 SRADGSPRAD

-3630 LLYTWDNGAGALGAL
+3630 LLYTWDNGPGGLGAL
-3645 SIPVGDP
+3645 SIPVEDP

-3658 IFRDEGDEDPATRN
+3658 IYRDEGDEDPATRN
-3672 AVSRAAGGQ
+3672 SVARAAGYQ
-3681 GSYLVPLGIPTRSRA
+3681 GSFLVPLGVPTRSLA
-3696 ADETNVEKRIK
+3696 ADETNEQKRMK
-3707 DERKATALFKV
+3707 DERKATALFKL

-3727 ETVDAKV
+3727 ETVDATV

-3777 AGVSESDPNGRT
+3777 AGVSDSDPNGRT

-3798 VETVALLSDPRAR
+3798 VETVALLSDPRAKE
-3811 AGYELQTGD
+3811 GYELQTGD
-3820 GMATEKEQCRRCERP
+3820 GKATEKEQCRRCKRP
-3835 SFTPESDVVELLA
+3835 SFTPERDVVELLA

-3900 QSPAVWRAEAGASV
+3900 QNPAVWGAEAGACV
-3914 ALTSGE
+3914 ALTAGE
-3920 ALLETTDLSAKG
+3920 ALLETTDLSVKG

-3937 AFDRTF
+3937 AFDRTY

-3975 EARTLVEYHDGS
+3975 KARTLVEYHDGS

-4013 PKGLYVQLE
+4013 PKGLYVELE
-4022 SLGEKGYRLI
+4022 SLGEKGYRLL

-4041 DLGGNL
+4041 DLRGNL

-4058 GDPVKQGSTLQLF
+4058 VDPVKQGSTLQLF

-4086 RGYRFTYEEAPSSP
+4086 RGYRFTYEEGPSSP

-4223 LTSEYTL
+4223 LNSEYTL

-4243 EVAKGAPAVLQSVSS
+4243 EVAKGAPAALQSVSS

-4285 PDDGGAR
+4285 PDDGGGR

-4297 RLNISS
+4297 RLNINS

-4318 AYSVDNLPEE
+4318 AYNVDNLPEE
-4328 TVDGEERRIKHAVPE
+4328 TVDGEERRIRHAVPE

-4369 TSVKAGVAAEETALR
+4369 KSVKAGVAAEETALR
-4384 LEYWDDARG
+4384 LEYWNDARG
-4393 TSDAGYIMT
+4393 TSEAGYVKT
-4402 AARGSVSE
+4402 AARGNVSE
-4410 TYYYDA
+4410 TYSYDK
-4416 RGNLESQRT
+4416 RGNIESQRT
-4425 SHGSRSKA
+4425 SHGTRA
-4433 RYDSWDRPVEETIG
+4433 EATYDAWDRPIEETTG
-4447 LSDDPQKSAP
+4447 LSDDSQKSAP
-4457 STVQR
+4457 STVR
-4462 RYFLNGLLEW
+4462 RKYLLNGLLEW

-4482 TTRLIQTTYSYND
+4482 TTRPVQTTYSYNE

-4521 TTYTYDLSTG
+4521 TTYTYDPSTG
-4531 LLTDVISPAGITTH
+4531 LLADVISPAGITTH

-4555 GARTGGSAERMIGYD
+4555 SARTGGSAERMIGYD
-4570 ELGRPAWAHDGDE
+4570 ELGRPAWAHDGDQ
-4583 GQWTGIYDKLGRLE
+4583 GQWTGIYDKLGRLR

-4602 TGARVTR
+4602 TGARVSR
-4609 LFDKA
+4609 LFDNA

-4625 QDPSLVLS
+4625 QDPSRVLS

-4647 FAQRQSEG
+4647 LSQRQSEG
-4655 LSLDVVRGFDTGG
+4655 LSLDVARSFDTGG

-4700 KTVLRYDNDGSPWP
+4700 KTVLRYDSDGSPWP
-4714 CALDSYE
+4714 SGLDSFE
-4721 SGVTCGA
+4721 SPSGATCGTA
-4728 GVPTTSSRFER
+4728 APTTSSQFEL

-4753 TRTAIDYD
+4753 TRTAVDYD
-4761 EEGRPLSITSGAGST
+4761 EEGRPLSVTSGAGST
-4776 TTYSWD
+4776 TTFSWD
-4782 SEGALVSVIRPEGR
+4782 SVGALVSVTRPEGR
-4796 GATKYGYDLDGR
+4796 GATRYGYDLDGR

-4813 AIASSGQSFDV
+4813 AIAASGQSFDV

-4845 TFEYYPDNV
+4845 TFEYFPDDV

-4863 TVVTFGYDAANRPT
+4863 TVVTFAYDAGNRPMS
-4877 GATPAA
+4877 ATPAA
-4883 PSGPGSVI
+4883 PSEPGSVI

-4934 KNEVVGTRNALTR
+4934 KNEVVGTRSALTR

-4973 RHYEGC
+4973 RQYEGC

-4986 TAPTGPSSIGATWA
+4986 TAPTGPPSIGATWA

-5025 GGPGAQPDIPMGASP
+5025 GGPGAQPEIPMGASP

-5088 RLVSPAGND
+5088 RLVSPADAGV
-5097 MSVLS
+5097 SVLS

-5116 TGAMAGKGSLTGV
+5116 TSAMAGKGSLTGV

-5151 ERLAREVAGEDVG
+5151 ERLAREVAGEDVD
-5164 QATGAEGRPLS
+5164 QVTGAEGRPLS

-5199 RFTYRWHWFGKLA
+5199 RFTYRWHWFGRLA
-5212 EVRVKETWPPKRPG
+5212 EVRVKETWPPKSPG
-5226 GDLVVSPW
+5226 GDPVVSPW
-5234 AGHLVKWEYDAL
+5234 AGHLIKWEYDSL
-5246 GRTFSRTHLG
+5246 GRTFGRTHLG
-5256 RLPEGLTDD
+5256 RLPQGLTDD
-5265 CTRPYIER
+5265 CARPFIER

-5280 GNLLGEAGYGPRPEG
+5280 ENLLGEAGYGPGPEG
-5295 ACSESTGA
+5295 ACSESSGA

-5327 YGAGSEVTSD
+5327 YGAGNEVTND
-5337 KIYSYIR
+5337 TVYSYIR

-5354 EERAGADTTKPPSPL
+5354 EERAGADVTKPTSPL
-5369 RYLYT
+5369 RYIYT
-5374 PFGEAHAEVGP
+5374 PFGEAHAEAGP
-5385 EVRRARFDDLLA
+5385 EVRRARFDDSLA
-5397 SLGSQTQVV
+5397 SLGSQAQVV
-5406 ADTAH
+5406 ADTTH
-5411 LAGGVTIDFSLP
+5411 LAGGMTIDFSVPL
-5423 IDTATL
+5423 DSLTL
-5429 VGGVLVERR
+5429 AGGAIVERR

-5453 LGRGTEPERLL
+5453 LGRGTEPERLV

-5490 RSASN
+5490 RSATN
-5495 VPVLELAFPPPVPEG
+5495 VPVLELPFPPPVPEG

-5566 VYDPRTAAWLT
+5566 VYDPRTAAWL
-5577 SDPLEDVDS
+5577 SRDPLEDVDS
-5586 PNLYGYVAGRPHEAT
+5586 PNLYGFVAGRPHEAT
-5601 DPWGLAADCSRAENP
+5601 DPWGLAVSVAKNGTIVISDERSPTGGTYRVSREEAESNRALLQKTLIEIGGLSP
-5616 DLCRQFQ
+5616 EDSDKFVTEHDLGARTE
-5623 AMSDRLAAERA
+5623 AERA
-5634 NYASVPAPPPAQPS
+5634 QAMGALTSGMTERWLKDAARLEAELAVGSALGYGTGKAVGFGVRWGMGRLAGTRAGNFLSTEVRASAPQSVSIAPNGAWTSELDVAPSIVAQRRSSELQRQLPPAS
-5648 LAERVRT
+5648 RGRTTMSAGVVENADGTRTVLVGTNERRGYLR
-5655 SAARGVASGVGRV
+5655 RGVTRKPNEEVV
-5668 ARAYEN
+5668 A
-5674 GRDASGEVG
+5674 
-5683 RDLSTLAVPPSTRPI
+5683 
-5698 DRDALRQYSE
+5698 
-5708 LTGSASNA
+5708 
-5716 PSERLAAAQNG
+5716 
-5727 LSDASASV
+5727 
-5735 AEEAGKQGFDAIVAK
+5735 
-5750 GTGVAIGATGRAIGG
+5750 GTGHA
-5765 PGRWARATESMSAR
+5765 ESD
-5779 AARYQAQIS
+5779 I
-5788 GRAAG
+5788 
-5793 EVYLVNGVKFDAFRD
+5793 
-5808 GVLLDAKGPGYGN
+5808 
-5821 FVRNGEFYDWFR
+5821 
-5833 GARSMRE
+5833 
-5840 QAARQVAAA
+5840 VAAA
-5849 GSTPITWH
+5849 
-5857 VAEAKAVDPIRQALI
+5857 KARGQKVISVGTGRPHCNGCVTAIEDV
-5872 DGGFGSRITVVHTPI
+5872 G
-5887 VGAP
+5887 GAPAGPRRGY